1 LVSDINGQY
10 CVPGWT
16 PIVYL
21 HRCLSRP
28 ELVAFYRAAD
38 IALVTPLKDGMNL
51 VAKEFCASRVDDGGV
66 LVLSEF
72 AGAAKELKGGA
83 LLVNP
88 YDTEG
93 VAFALYRAF
102 RMSGREQ
109 RVRMQRMRRWI
120 QRHEVF
126 RWCESFC
133 SQATPFRFNA
143 KLPPGAVVPI
153 QLPALAAS
161 GD

>member
-1 LVSDINGQY
+1 
-10 CVPGWT
+10 
-16 PIVYL
+16 
-21 HRCLSRP
+21 
-28 ELVAFYRAAD
+28 VAFYRAAD
-38 IALVTPLKDGMNL
+38 IALITPLKDGMNL
-51 VAKEFCASRVDDGGV
+51 VAKEFCAARVDDGGV

-93 VAFALYRAF
+93 VASALYRAF

-109 RVRMQRMRRWI
+109 RARMQKMRRWI
-120 QRHEVF
+120 QDHDVF

-133 SQATPFRFNA
+133 SQAVPFHTSLKPVARA
-143 KLPPGAVVPI
+143 EVPLL
-153 QLPALAAS
+153 QSHLAAAA
-161 GD
+161 D

>member
-1 LVSDINGQY
+1 
-10 CVPGWT
+10 
-16 PIVYL
+16 
-21 HRCLSRP
+21 
-28 ELVAFYRAAD
+28 
-38 IALVTPLKDGMNL
+38 MNL
-51 VAKEFCASRVDDGGV
+51 VAKEFCASRVDEGGV

-72 AGAAKELKGGA
+72 AGVAKELKTGA

-93 VAFALYRAF
+93 VASALYRAF

-120 QRHEVF
+120 QSHDVF

-133 SQATPFRFNA
+133 SQAAPFRNNPKPVVCA
-143 KLPPGAVVPI
+143 DLALPRPF
-153 QLPALAAS
+153 LAAAA
-161 GD
+161 D